1 MKDTTADPGK
11 YEQALTAG
19 RNSDPQ
25 NGWCVTPK
33 SAQELKD
40 GNVRTFTDENG
51 TVGVGVAPDGDIVGV
66 FKNKN
71 GGPKKALDTMMPI
84 AIEQGGDRLDCYGEG
99 LVNLYAKYGFE
110 PVARVEF
117 NPEYANDGWTPDKGT
132 PYIYVM
138 KHNGDSADTVVD
150 KMGTYPKYTDAQ
162 LDALPTYGKDDYDGA
177 MAYRDSLM
185 QKGTPGADSQ
195 GASTQDGQA
204 TGSNPTQVAQQ
215 TMPQE
220 GQSAGHNGRPPTGRG
235 SEPVGAHRRSA

>member
-1 MKDTTADPGK
+1 M
-11 YEQALTAG
+11 
-19 RNSDPQ
+19 
-25 NGWCVTPK
+25 
-33 SAQELKD
+33 
-40 GNVRTFTDENG
+40 DENG

-99 LVNLYAKYGFE
+99 LVTLYAKYGFE

-117 NPEYANDGWTPDKGT
+117 NPEYANEGWTPDKGT

-138 KHNGDSADTVVD
+138 KHNGDSADAVVD

-162 LDALPTYGKDDYDGA
+162 LNALPTYGKDDYDGA

-185 QKGTPGADSQ
+185 QQSQPAAQPEARQEQPAAQNAQPVQQQPQAQTTPQ
-195 GASTQDGQA
+195 GMPQG
-204 TGSNPTQVAQQ
+204 
-215 TMPQE
+215 MPQE
-220 GQSAGHNGRPPTGRG
+220 AQGGAQRAETAGQAQTRAGMFP
-235 SEPVGAHRRSA
+235 AHRQAQRARR